1 MPVRNLKYLNT
12 EMLNVLTIGWAL
24 INEERMITAKR
35 RLACPNFIYCSSTEF
50 TRCNVTKNKSF

>member
-24 INEERMITAKR
+24 IIEERMINSKEKAGMSRFYILFLYRVHKM
-35 RLACPNFIYCSSTEF
+35 
-50 TRCNVTKNKSF
+50 